1 MAQEHRTPA
10 SGDDLTKV
18 LSTLEG
24 LYARMDSLEVGSGSK
39 NPLKGDKRKD
49 DDEDKEEKDDEF
61 PPDKDEKKKDAK
73 KDDDDEDDKDEK
85 KDARKDQ
92 GSAPPAAATA
102 KPPVA
107 DKKKDEFPPKKE
119 DDAKKDEFPPKKEE
133 KDDDDAKKD
142 SRADAVMSALRR
154 QIAEQDTALK
164 NQSKIIERINAQL
177 KPRSDDEH
185 AAFADTQA
193 KADSVFMGFGKAAPR
208 PLEGESLLN
217 YRKRLATHLK
227 PYSTVWKSVKF
238 SQLPEEAFNVAETQV
253 YADAT
258 TAAAMPMDLGDGE
271 LREVA
276 RTDPRTGL
284 KTISFYGRDSFVKQM
299 GRPAR
304 RVASFRTQFPG

>member
-1 MAQEHRTPA
+1 MPEGHQTAT

-18 LSTLEG
+18 LATLEQMH
-24 LYARMDSLEVGSGSK
+24 ARMDSLEVSGGSK
-39 NPLKGDKRKD
+39 NPLKGDKGRKD
-49 DDEDKEEKDDEF
+49 DDDDDDKKSDEF
-61 PPDKDEKKKDAK
+61 PPEKKEEK
-73 KDDDDEDDKDEK
+73 KDDDEEEEKEEK
-85 KDARKDQ
+85 KDAARKDQ
-92 GSAPPAAATA
+92 GSAPPAASTA

-107 DKKKDEFPPKKE
+107 DKRKDEFPPVKK
-119 DDAKKDEFPPKKEE
+119 DAKQDEFPPEKEE
-133 KDDDDAKKD
+133 KEEKKDDDSKKD
-142 SRADAVMSALRR
+142 SRADAVVSALRR
-154 QIAEQDTALK
+154 QIAEQDTALR
-164 NQSKIIERINAQL
+164 NQGKLIERINAQL

-238 SQLPEEAFNVAETQV
+238 SQLPEEAFGIAENQV
-253 YADAT
+253 YSD
-258 TAAAMPMDLGDGE
+258 AAAAAANPVDLGDGE

-284 KTISFYGRDSFVKQM
+284 KTIVFYGRDSFVKNM